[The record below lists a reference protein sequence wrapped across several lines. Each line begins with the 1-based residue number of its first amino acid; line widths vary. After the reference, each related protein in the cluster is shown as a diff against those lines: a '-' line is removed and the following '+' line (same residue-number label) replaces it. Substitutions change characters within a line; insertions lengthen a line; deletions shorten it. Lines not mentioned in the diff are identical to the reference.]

1 MQIHVSKDGEQF
13 GPYTVE
19 QLREY
24 VQQGD
29 FLTGDYACFDE
40 QTWVTIAEVPGF
52 ADGGDSVTQAEQSPV
67 SQKRAVQ
74 KDARSKKQA
83 LPTKKKTRDLKA
95 KTPSSKKESIT
106 AGKQQYL
113 KQIRAN
119 TAYPTYRGTITVIT
133 ILGYLLAALNG
144 LSAVSS
150 GLGVGVKNIFGKLW
164 ISWIAGLGIIT
175 GGLII
180 SALIFVG
187 ARFWKEAALIVA
199 DIGDSTIET
208 NSKSSTQ

>member
-19 QLREY
+19 QLMEY

-29 FLTGDYACFDE
+29 FLMGDHACFDG
-40 QTWVTIAEVPGF
+40 QNWVTIAEVPGF

-67 SQKRAVQ
+67 SQKRAAQ

-133 ILGYLLAALNG
+133 ILGYLLAALHG
-144 LSAVSS
+144 LGAVAS
-150 GLGVGVKNIFGKLW
+150 GLMVGVGKKLGDL
-164 ISWIAGLGIIT
+164 SWIAGLGIIT

-208 NSKSSTQ
+208 NSKSSKQ

>member
-29 FLTGDYACFDE
+29 FLTGDHACFDG
-40 QTWVTIAEVPGF
+40 QNWVTIAEVPGF

-74 KDARSKKQA
+74 KDARLKKQT
-83 LPTKKKTRDLKA
+83 LPSKKKTRDLKA
-95 KTPSSKKESIT
+95 KTPSSNKESIT

-133 ILGYLLAALNG
+133 ILGYLFAALYG
-144 LSAVSS
+144 LGAVFS
-150 GLGVGVKNIFGKLW
+150 GLMVGVGKELGDF
-164 ISWIAGLGIIT
+164 SWIAGLGIIT

-208 NSKSSTQ
+208 NSKSSKQ